1 MIPSFLFCMITGP
14 VAEDM
19 FHWQATIMGPPD
31 SPYAG
36 GVFLVT
42 IHFPPDYPFKPP
54 KVAFR
59 TKVFHPNIN
68 SNGSI
73 CLDILK
79 EQWSPALTISKVLLS
94 ICSLLT
100 DPNPDDPLVPEIA
113 HMYKTDRAKYE
124 TTARSWTQK
133 NVTAKLVSPP
143 AKSSNRFLAEMSSKT
158 PRVVRIFVTDGDAT
172 DSSSDEEDDRIRHCR
187 VKKHVSEIRIETCCT
202 KVINYNRGGTVKKRP
217 SRPRKAENVTDKGS
231 SLGNGKK
238 FRGVRQRP
246 WGKWAAEIRDPS
258 RRARVWLGTYDTAE
272 EAALVYDKAAIRI
285 RGPDALT
292 NFIKPPARSLTPE
305 INLTSVSRCDS
316 GEDYQHL
323 SSPTSVFRFNPT
335 EEEEE
340 EKQSRPGC
348 DGGPVEPVAGG
359 LSLLHEFFEFRSP
372 SPTFFEEVSSVPETV
387 LEGDIC
393 DISVNLIEDFRT
405 CAWDM
410 DDFFQDPLQL
420 D

>member
-1 MIPSFLFCMITGP
+1 MGGDVDVVSFVLSVKRSLSSDLDAHERLLIFGHIAFRGSQSHSSIVLAAVVVPDGVVSGGMRLRLGIVNLDPPLRLKRQHYIQAGPRSDMVTETEILDRVFWDDVLETIGVEDANLHHMCDAHRVQDMSWNLPVPLTQPRTLDTRLPQAALRDPRPQTPSDESITRNVNRDSITNVHLDDPHYEYIVWDLSATTASWYGRLSLVLIVKVILCLGIRVLQMASKRILKELKDLQKDPPTSCSAGP

-113 HMYKTDRAKYE
+113 HMYKTDRNKYE

-133 NVTAKLVSPP
+133 YA
-143 AKSSNRFLAEMSSKT
+143 M
-158 PRVVRIFVTDGDAT
+158 G
-172 DSSSDEEDDRIRHCR
+172 
-187 VKKHVSEIRIETCCT
+187 
-202 KVINYNRGGTVKKRP
+202 
-217 SRPRKAENVTDKGS
+217 
-231 SLGNGKK
+231 
-238 FRGVRQRP
+238 
-246 WGKWAAEIRDPS
+246 
-258 RRARVWLGTYDTAE
+258 
-272 EAALVYDKAAIRI
+272 
-285 RGPDALT
+285 
-292 NFIKPPARSLTPE
+292 
-305 INLTSVSRCDS
+305 
-316 GEDYQHL
+316 
-323 SSPTSVFRFNPT
+323 
-335 EEEEE
+335 
-340 EKQSRPGC
+340 
-348 DGGPVEPVAGG
+348 
-359 LSLLHEFFEFRSP
+359 
-372 SPTFFEEVSSVPETV
+372 
-387 LEGDIC
+387 
-393 DISVNLIEDFRT
+393 
-405 CAWDM
+405 
-410 DDFFQDPLQL
+410 
-420 D
+420 